1 MLIILY
7 ISYSHD
13 QTTNFVQQEDLND
26 QVRIEIEDADD
37 KILHLT
43 DSQEKV
49 KGQILTLQSQ
59 INDLTAASAS
69 DKNQNGNFVSY

>member
-1 MLIILY
+1 
-7 ISYSHD
+7 
-13 QTTNFVQQEDLND
+13 
-26 QVRIEIEDADD
+26 VRIEIEDADD

-49 KGQILTLQSQ
+49 KGLILTLQSQ
-59 INDLTAASAS
+59 INDLTAASAT